1 MKRYIVF
8 NLLKIGNVHVQRVEY
23 KQHSEFNQLRRASY
37 NFNLSASESENYIS
51 DVSCPRGL
59 INSVKEQQDY
69 YCKRSLTIFKLDNMK
84 NVALQSQRICH
95 RIFTVMSTGGNK
107 IRRRLAVT
115 RCSAVYFNC
124 NKTNGFCFVFRRIGT
139 VANIRIFRC
148 CCCYQK

>member
-1 MKRYIVF
+1 MKRYVVF
-8 NLLKIGNVHVQRVEY
+8 NLLKIGNVHVQRAEY

-84 NVALQSQRICH
+84 KLHFNLKEYATQFSRLCRQEE
-95 RIFTVMSTGGNK
+95 K
-107 IRRRLAVT
+107 KKRRRLAVT

-124 NKTNGFCFVFRRIGT
+124 NKTNGFYFVFR
-139 VANIRIFRC
+139 
-148 CCCYQK
+148 